1 MKQRG
6 RVMRGGDVMGLRAE
20 CHLCGMKTAS
30 GQDRNGVE
38 QSNSD
43 QELKFTGERGARD
56 LELDVTANSEE
67 ERLSSLVP

>member
-1 MKQRG
+1 MK
-6 RVMRGGDVMGLRAE
+6 M
-20 CHLCGMKTAS
+20 AS

-43 QELKFTGERGARD
+43 QELKFTGERGSRD

-67 ERLSSLVP
+67 ERLSSLVS